1 MVNKNPVR
9 LASVD
14 LRDGQQACIATR
26 MKTEEMLPVLPELDA
41 FGFDCLEVWGGAT
54 FDACIRFVGDDPWER
69 LRTIKQLC
77 LKTPLRMLL
86 RGQNLLG
93 YSHYPDD
100 IVEHF
105 VTAAARSGIDIFLIF
120 DGLNDIRNCQAAA
133 KAALKAGKKVE
144 GNIQFT
150 SSPVHTVASF
160 VKTAQEYVNIGAT
173 AVHLEDMG
181 GMIDPVTAA
190 QTVAAIKEAVPV
202 PLHYHAHCTGGMT
215 EITYWE
221 AIKAGADVVD
231 VDTSA
236 FALGTGHP
244 AAESMIAVLE
254 HTDRA
259 TGLDYTKLASITA
272 YLKEIRKKYAR
283 FESKLKGVD
292 INVVKHQIPG
302 GMRSNME
309 FQLGQMQA
317 ADRIG
322 EVLEEVVRV
331 RKDLGYPP
339 LGTPFSQMCGAQ
351 ACMNVISG
359 GRYKVIPKEIRAYV
373 KGQYG
378 NPPGPVSEELR
389 AKVLLKGE
397 QPIICRPADLL
408 APGFAKAQQESAA
421 FAKTEEDVLT
431 YALFPQVGKD
441 FLEKKYGLK

>member
-1 MVNKNPVR
+1 M
-9 LASVD
+9 
-14 LRDGQQACIATR
+14 
-26 MKTEEMLPVLPELDA
+26 
-41 FGFDCLEVWGGAT
+41 
-54 FDACIRFVGDDPWER
+54 
-69 LRTIKQLC
+69 
-77 LKTPLRMLL
+77 
-86 RGQNLLG
+86 
-93 YSHYPDD
+93 
-100 IVEHF
+100 
-105 VTAAARSGIDIFLIF
+105 
-120 DGLNDIRNCQAAA
+120 
-133 KAALKAGKKVE
+133 E

-160 VKTAQEYVNIGAT
+160 VKTAQEYVDIGAT

-259 TGLDYTKLASITA
+259 TGLDYTKLAPITA